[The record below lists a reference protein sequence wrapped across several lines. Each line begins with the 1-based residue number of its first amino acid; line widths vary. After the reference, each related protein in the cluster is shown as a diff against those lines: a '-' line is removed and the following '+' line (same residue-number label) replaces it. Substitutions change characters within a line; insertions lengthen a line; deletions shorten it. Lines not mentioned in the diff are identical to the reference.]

1 MDIQSFQAF
10 IDQYYRE
17 KGWADFNIFIRMGF
31 LSEEVG
37 EVSRAIR
44 SMEIG
49 RDRPDEPSLT
59 EEEKHHQLVEEL
71 GDVMGN
77 LIVIAN
83 TYDIPLEDI
92 FQAHQEKLLSR
103 T

>member
-1 MDIQSFQAF
+1 MYIQEFQAF
-10 IDQYYRE
+10 IDQYYQD
-17 KGWADFNIFIRMGF
+17 KGWANLNIFIRMGF

-44 SMEIG
+44 SIEIG

-59 EEEKHHQLVEEL
+59 PEEKHHQLVEEL

-77 LIVIAN
+77 LIIIAN
-83 TYDIPLEDI
+83 KYEIPMKDI
-92 FQAHQEKLLSR
+92 FQAHQEKLLAR
-103 T
+103 N